1 MACWQITRAR
11 RRRRP
16 DFAVVASEV
25 KSGDTIGKISRIA
38 ATIATSVAQQG
49 SATREIARNVQNVA
63 SGTQEAASSIVEVN
77 RGASQTGSA
86 SSEVQNSAQT
96 LSAES
101 ARLREELDRFMASIR
116 AA

>member
-25 KSGDTIGKISRIA
+25 KSGDTVGKISRIA

-63 SGTQEAASSIVEVN
+63 SGTQEVASSIVEVN
-77 RGASQTGSA
+77 RSA
-86 SSEVQNSAQT
+86 G
-96 LSAES
+96 
-101 ARLREELDRFMASIR
+101 LDRSGSSTR
-116 AA
+116 